1 MKLQQR
7 FVLSTVVIFII
18 SLVVGFILANIIY
31 MAFVRETVDERYFN
45 VLEGMADQIEEHD
58 ISFDQASSFLQSM
71 SELGYQIALINEDG
85 KRLFF
90 GSEFEKLDLNDNMK
104 ALFNQS
110 TAYHGVN
117 SFNDS
122 FFMMSHFSNDIQ
134 NTVGKSVDIAGE
146 RWAMFLRSN
155 NTSFFTEFHLVI
167 FGFIFAIL
175 IVSII
180 GILIISRKIIQS
192 LSQLT
197 KATKHI
203 ANHQFDYELTI
214 NGKDEIGELADS
226 FRTMQQKLANTDK
239 TRKKFMNNVSHD
251 FQSPLLNIQGYSELL
266 DSHIES
272 EEGKQYNEII
282 RTESKR
288 LSNLTKQLL
297 VLTSIDEGTYP
308 IQKQPVRIDMQ
319 LHEVIRSIQWR
330 FEEKQLE
337 IAFTLD
343 PVTVNADKNLLM
355 NCWENLLSN
364 AIKYN
369 KENGFIKIHCYET
382 EDHAIVKIADGG
394 VGIDEASCKQI
405 FDRFYRVD
413 KARNKESMGLGLSI
427 VQEVMT
433 YHNGSIEVESELN
446 EGSTF
451 TVTIPKKFING
462 L

>member
-18 SLVVGFILANIIY
+18 SLIVGFILANIIY
-31 MAFVRETVDERYFN
+31 MAFVRENVDNRYFN
-45 VLEGMADQIEEHD
+45 VLEIMSEEVEEHD
-58 ISFDQASSFLQSM
+58 ISFDQASSFLHSM
-71 SELGYQIALINEDG
+71 SDLGYQIALVDEDG
-85 KRLFF
+85 KQFF
-90 GSEFEKLDLNDNMK
+90 YGNEFDEFTLNDQMLDL
-104 ALFNQS
+104 FNGAP
-110 TAYHGVN
+110 AYHGVN
-117 SFNDS
+117 DFKGE
-122 FFMMSHFSNDIQ
+122 FFMMSHFSNNIQ
-134 NTVGKSVDIAGE
+134 NTVGKVINISGKQY
-146 RWAMFLRSN
+146 AMFLRTN

-167 FGFIFAIL
+167 FGFIFAIF

-180 GILIISRKIIQS
+180 GILIISRKIIRS

-203 ANHQFDYELTI
+203 ANHQFDYQLTI

-226 FRTMQQKLANTDK
+226 FRTMQQKLANNDK

-266 DSHIES
+266 DSHISTED
-272 EEGKQYNEII
+272 GKQFNEII
-282 RTESKR
+282 RTESRR

-308 IQKQPVRIDMQ
+308 IQKQPVRIDLQ
-319 LHEVIRSIQWR
+319 LHEVIRPMLWR
-330 FEEKQLE
+330 IEEKQLE

-343 PVTVNADKNLLM
+343 PVTIQADKNLLM
-355 NCWENLLSN
+355 NCWENLISN

-369 KENGFIKIHCYET
+369 NENGYIKIHCFET
-382 EDHAIVKIADGG
+382 DEYAIVTIEDGG
-394 VGIDEASCKQI
+394 IGLDETASKQI

-413 KARNKESMGLGLSI
+413 KARNKEGMGLGLSI
-427 VQEVMT
+427 VHEVLQ
-433 YHNGSIEVESELN
+433 YHNGKVEIQSEIN
-446 EGSTF
+446 KGSKF
-451 TVTIPKKFING
+451 TIKIPKY

>member
-7 FVLSTVVIFII
+7 FVLSTVIIFLI
-18 SLVVGFILANIIY
+18 SIFVGLILASLIY
-31 MAFVRETVDERYFN
+31 VTFVRENVDDRYFN
-45 VLEGMADQIEEHD
+45 VLEGMAEQIEEHN
-58 ISFDQASSFLQSM
+58 ISFTHASSFLQSM
-71 SELGYQIALINEDG
+71 SELGYQIVLVNQDG
-85 KRLFF
+85 ERRYY
-90 GSEFEKLDLNDNMK
+90 GSAFDKLQLNDDMK
-104 ALFNQS
+104 ALFTYS

-117 SFNDS
+117 NFKGS

-167 FGFIFAIL
+167 FGFIFSIL

-266 DSHIES
+266 DAHITS
-272 EEGKQYNEII
+272 KDGKHYNEII

-297 VLTSIDEGTYP
+297 VLTSIDEGTHP
-308 IQKQPVRIDMQ
+308 TQKQPVRIDVQ
-319 LHEVIRSIQWR
+319 LHEVIRSMLWR

-337 IAFTLD
+337 IAFSLD
-343 PVTVNADKNLLM
+343 PVTINADKTLLM

-369 KENGFIKIHCYET
+369 KENGFIKIQCYET
-382 EDHAIVKIADGG
+382 EEYAIVTIADGG
-394 VGIDEASCKQI
+394 IGIDEASSKQI

-413 KARNKESMGLGLSI
+413 KARNKEGMGLGLSI
-427 VQEVMT
+427 VQEVLA
-433 YHNGSIEVESELN
+433 YHNGTIEVESELN
-446 EGSTF
+446 KGSKF
-451 TVTIPKKFING
+451 TVRLPKKFIKD

>member
-7 FVLSTVVIFII
+7 FVVSTIIIFVI
-18 SLVVGFILANIIY
+18 SLVTGFILANILY
-31 MAFVRETVDERYFN
+31 MAFVRDTVDDRYF
-45 VLEGMADQIEEHD
+45 VVVEEIAEQIEEHN
-58 ISFDQASSFLQSM
+58 ISFEQASSFLQSM
-71 SELGYQIALINEDG
+71 SALGYQIALISEDG
-85 KRLFF
+85 KQAFF
-90 GSEFEKLDLNDNMK
+90 GTPFQDVELNDQM
-104 ALFNQS
+104 
-110 TAYHGVN
+110 TAILSKGGDYHGVTY
-117 SFNDS
+117 FKGS
-122 FFMMSHFSNDIQ
+122 FFMMSHFSNDVQ
-134 NTVGKSVDIAGE
+134 NTVGKSITIGGE
-146 RWAMFLRSN
+146 KGALFLRIN
-155 NTSFFTEFHLVI
+155 NTSFFTEFHLII

-180 GILIISRKIIQS
+180 GILIITRKMIQS

-266 DSHIES
+266 DAHIGS
-272 EEGKQYNEII
+272 DEGKQYNEII

-308 IQKQPVRIDMQ
+308 IQKQPVRIDVQ
-319 LHEVIRSIQWR
+319 LHEVIRSMLWR

-343 PVTVNADKNLLM
+343 PVTVNADKNLLT

-369 KENGFIKIHCYET
+369 KENGFIKINCYET
-382 EDHAIVKIADGG
+382 EEHAVVTIADGG
-394 VGIDEASCKQI
+394 VGIDETACKQI

-413 KARNKESMGLGLSI
+413 KARNKEGMGLGLSI

-433 YHNGSIEVESELN
+433 YHNGTIEVESELGK
-446 EGSTF
+446 GSTF
-451 TVTIPKKFING
+451 IVKIPKKFIND